1 MSRTF
6 EPIQILRL
14 LAEHHVDA
22 IVVGGVAGTLAG
34 LPLATFHLDLVYSL
48 EPVNLERLTT
58 LLSRLEARTAIRPVA

>member
-1 MSRTF
+1 MSKTF

-48 EPVNLERLTT
+48 EPANLFVDRRALRER
-58 LLSRLEARTAIRPVA
+58 RRREM